1 MTYKK
6 HANDARDAAIREQ
19 IKEILDI
26 AEFVATRGADE
37 DIADDV
43 AQIVISFAATAPTR
57 AEKRRAERVAVS
69 AAAFATRPHD
79 AISREVFCADLAEFV
94 GAARKDVRHG

>member
-1 MTYKK
+1 MTHMEY
-6 HANDARDAAIREQ
+6 DSARDMADREQ

-26 AEFVATRGADE
+26 AEFVATTGGDE

-43 AQIVISFAATAPTR
+43 AQFAISFAATAPTR
-57 AEKRRAERVAVS
+57 AERRRAERVAVS
-69 AAAFATRPHD
+69 AAAFVTRPHD

-94 GAARKDVRHG
+94 GAARKDNCHD